1 MSKHIATTTRA
12 SCFILISLLVGC
24 QTTDNIQMD
33 EPIPFVFRSL
43 NLRHKRVNGD
53 RDWDLTSPE
62 AKYESS
68 RRIVRAR
75 LPEGILYKDSN
86 PSFEISALNA
96 TIFNDG
102 ETVLLEGEVKLQQ
115 LGGQKVLIIG
125 DRLRWTPDK
134 SLMVIDQRPQ
144 ALNSDSRLVA
154 KRAEFQQ
161 QTHDLLLIGPT
172 QLERWEEIR
181 TPKQKPIT
189 IIRGR
194 DGVWNLD
201 SGKLVTQGP
210 IMGTREPK
218 GEDSIQT
225 ITSSGLR
232 GNTKAGYIDL
242 INPVGV
248 NLPSENGNLQAKT
261 TRWDFKREELES
273 NKPFTGQLEKSSYSG
288 DAFKVDLSGT
298 TVQIPKTCKFKQPGE
313 QLFAD
318 QCFFN
323 WTTEKIKAIGNVVL
337 KRDSNDQTT
346 RSERLEGHVGEDGRV
361 TFSSPGSQVLSELT
375 LKEST
380 PQNAGQVRENSP

>member
-1 MSKHIATTTRA
+1 M
-12 SCFILISLLVGC
+12 VGC
-24 QTTDNIQMD
+24 QTTDNIQIE

-201 SGKLVTQGP
+201 SGRLVTNGP

-225 ITSSGLR
+225 ITSSELR

-242 INPVGV
+242 IKPVRV

-273 NKPFTGQLEKSSYSG
+273 NKPFTGQLEQSSYSG
-288 DAFKVDLSGT
+288 DA
-298 TVQIPKTCKFKQPGE
+298 
-313 QLFAD
+313 
-318 QCFFN
+318 
-323 WTTEKIKAIGNVVL
+323 
-337 KRDSNDQTT
+337 
-346 RSERLEGHVGEDGRV
+346 
-361 TFSSPGSQVLSELT
+361 
-375 LKEST
+375 
-380 PQNAGQVRENSP
+380 